1 MYRAPQGLRDDTVL
15 PKESLLTLFQSPQ
28 RYNDVPL
35 MTGTNRYEAKLFL
48 AQDPEFVK
56 SRFGLSYEIGK
67 CGK

>member
-1 MYRAPQGLRDDTVL
+1 MTSGLD
-15 PKESLLTLFQSPQ
+15 KALFQSPQ